1 MKQMSLSES
10 GFERKSKRTR
20 KREFLDEMNL
30 VVPWAE
36 LVSLMAPHAPAPGAK
51 GGRPPFPVQTML
63 RIHFLHVW
71 TDAFCKPLLVMFNG
85 LHTCIRLAD
94 GQSSMHARSLDEI
107 RAFRP

>member
-71 TDAFCKPLLVMFNG
+71 TRRLLQAPFGDV
-85 LHTCIRLAD
+85 
-94 GQSSMHARSLDEI
+94 QRS
-107 RAFRP
+107 AHMYTAC